1 MDKYTEKKRKNQVLS
16 KFIQKFVSETSW
28 ELIKDCNTFM
38 MMVADKSMEKIKQ
51 HKGNTCKNRFCP
63 VCAWK
68 KARKDA
74 LALGIQ
80 MEYIKDEH
88 QKDFIFLT
96 LTTPNVAADQLEN
109 EIKTY
114 NHAFQKLMQRQE
126 VDKITKGYVRKLE
139 VTYDQERF
147 ITKSM
152 YKHRKVYYESRGLNV
167 GDNNPNYDTYNPHF
181 HVLMAVNKSYFRDT
195 DYYIKHERWLELWQ
209 KVTDNPDIT
218 QVDVR
223 KVRENKKKEVSEI
236 AKYAAKD
243 SDYLVDEDVFE
254 VFYKALKGKRLIVQS
269 GLFKESMKLWKAG
282 KLEKYKELDSTEY
295 VYALLYSW
303 GKGKY
308 VEDEK
313 RLLTDEE
320 REEVNHQLFDEKE
333 ID

>member
-16 KFIQKFVSETSW
+16 KFIRKFVSETSW
-28 ELIKDCNTFM
+28 ELIEDCNTFM
-38 MMVADKSMEKIKQ
+38 MMVANESMEKKKQ

-63 VCAWK
+63 VCAWR

-80 MEYIKDEH
+80 MEYIKQEY

-96 LTTPNVAADQLEN
+96 LTTPNVSADELES
-109 EIKTY
+109 EIKAY
-114 NHAFQKLMQRQE
+114 NHAFKKLMERKE
-126 VDKITKGYVRKLE
+126 VDKVTKGYVRKLE
-139 VTYDQERF
+139 VTYDHERF
-147 ITKSM
+147 ITKKM
-152 YKHRKVYYESRGLNV
+152 YKHRKAYYESRGLNV

-181 HVLMAVNKSYFRDT
+181 HVLIAVNKSYFT
-195 DYYIKHERWLELWQ
+195 QTKQYINHERWLELWQ

-269 GLFKESMKLWKAG
+269 GLFKESMKLWKEG
-282 KLEKYKELDSTEY
+282 KLDKYKEMDSTDY

-303 GKGKY
+303 GKGSY
-308 VEDEK
+308 VEYEK

-320 REEVNHQLFDEKE
+320 RKEVNQQLIDEKE
-333 ID
+333 QD